1 MGINAKQYQNE
12 EDAREYLERKLWPNG
27 PVCPH
32 EGCGAVNDATK
43 LVLQTEGKRNGKT
56 VQFATHARTGTYRC
70 RKCEKQFSITV
81 GTIFED
87 SHIPLHKW
95 LMAIHLMC
103 SSKKGISALQLMRE
117 LELGSYRS
125 AWFMCHRVRW
135 AMGKEPVKGLL
146 DGIVEID
153 ETYIGGKIRAGAY
166 ATKPGERPKDRP
178 SPVANKAAV
187 VSVLQRGGDV
197 VSTHVQKVTS
207 ENLKTVIKQT
217 VAPDA
222 HLMTDTS
229 TVLKS
234 AGMGHRHDMVNHS
247 RDEYSRHENGL
258 CITTNS
264 VESYFAIVKRGN
276 YGVFHHWDVKYT
288 GQYLKE
294 FDFRYNARKVSD
306 NLRTDLAIQAT
317 QGKRLMLKNP
327 INQSNQD

>member
-12 EDAREYLERKLWPNG
+12 EDAREYLESKLWPDG

-32 EGCGAVNDATK
+32 KDCGAVNDATK
-43 LVLQTEGKRNGKT
+43 LSPQAEGKRKGET
-56 VQFATHARTGTYRC
+56 VKFETHARTGTYRC
-70 RKCEKQFSITV
+70 RTCEKQFSITV

-103 SSKKGISALQLMRE
+103 SSKKGISALQLQRE

-135 AMGKEPVKGLL
+135 AMGKEPLSGLL
-146 DGIVEID
+146 AGIVEID
-153 ETYIGGKIRAGAY
+153 ETYIGGKLRIGSH

-178 SPVANKAAV
+178 SATANKAAV
-187 VSVLQRGGDV
+187 VSVLQRGGEV
-197 VSTHVQKVTS
+197 VSTHVEKVTS
-207 ENLKTVIKQT
+207 ENLKAVIKDT
-217 VAPDA
+217 VASDA
-222 HLMTDTS
+222 HLMTDSS

-234 AGMGHRHDMVNHS
+234 AGMGHRHSMVNHKI
-247 RDEYSRHENGL
+247 DEYVRHEDGL

-276 YGVFHHWDVKYT
+276 YGIFHHWDRKYT
-288 GQYLKE
+288 DQYLRE

-306 NLRTDLAIQAT
+306 DIRTDLALEAV

-327 INQSNQD
+327 KGAPEC